1 MASVRKRGSSY
12 QIRVSCGLRVDGSQV
27 IQTRTWKPD
36 PNLTER
42 QVEKELAKQVMLFED
57 QCFKGHVT
65 ANIKFETFAERWF
78 EEYARLNLRS
88 TTFVRMRQLT
98 QRVYPAIGYL
108 RMDKITARHIQQF
121 ITDMAF
127 NGKSQVTGKPL
138 SRKTVVHHLSFISD
152 IFEYAMKMDMLID
165 NPCRRVTI
173 PKGEVEEKDI
183 YTREVADEI
192 VKLLINEPMKY
203 RVFIILALCT
213 GFRRGELLGLEWKD
227 IDWDNDLIKIRRTS
241 NYTAEKGIY
250 TDTTKT
256 RRSKRV
262 LKVQPELITLLKL
275 YKEEQDREREK
286 IGSKWIDHDR
296 LFVKWNGLP
305 MNNNTPYG
313 WFREFCEKNEI
324 RFCDIHS
331 MRHYNASALIAAGV
345 DIVTVSGMLGHS
357 TVSTTANIYCHAM
370 QEAKAKANAAV
381 ASSLDMTAISS
392 ESKKTAT

>member
-1 MASVRKRGSSY
+1 MY
-12 QIRVSCGLRVDGSQV
+12 RV
-27 IQTRTWKPD
+27 QTRGTS
-36 PNLTER
+36 
-42 QVEKELAKQVMLFED
+42 
-57 QCFKGHVT
+57 G
-65 ANIKFETFAERWF
+65 I
-78 EEYARLNLRS
+78 
-88 TTFVRMRQLT
+88 
-98 QRVYPAIGYL
+98 
-108 RMDKITARHIQQF
+108 
-121 ITDMAF
+121 
-127 NGKSQVTGKPL
+127 
-138 SRKTVVHHLSFISD
+138 
-152 IFEYAMKMDMLID
+152 
-165 NPCRRVTI
+165 
-173 PKGEVEEKDI
+173 
-183 YTREVADEI
+183 
-192 VKLLINEPMKY
+192 
-203 RVFIILALCT
+203 
-213 GFRRGELLGLEWKD
+213 EWKD

-275 YKEEQDREREK
+275 YKEEQDREKEK

-313 WFREFCEKNEI
+313 WFKEFCEKNEI

-392 ESKKTAT
+392 ENKKTAT